1 MRSIAFAYGGA
12 ALFSIPLFD
21 LPRAL
26 RRSRGRTALGAGT
39 IRCVPLLLATDVAC
53 RSTSSLPM
61 PSCFQL
67 PSQLYV
73 LGPCFF
79 LRRTSI
85 GSSLLRGAHLLRE
98 SLPTCLRSGAKAR
111 RSRRSY
117 GAGASGVCVCARVR
131 CVCVRARVCVCD
143 SLDSGSRTRCAKICQ
158 RCRNKALR
166 NRQQRTRLTTSA
178 KPRIDRR
185 GWTIIPIERSPIL
198 ASRGMVGETSNFY
211 FYPLRAV

>member
-1 MRSIAFAYGGA
+1 MDNLAETCDRMEKDHAVAFKKKPQDGNMRSIAFAYGSA

-26 RRSRGRTALGAGT
+26 KRSRGRTALGAGT

-61 PSCFQL
+61 PSCFEL

-117 GAGASGVCVCARVR
+117 GAGVSGVCVRCALCVR
-131 CVCVRARVCVCD
+131 ARARVCV
-143 SLDSGSRTRCAKICQ
+143 
-158 RCRNKALR
+158 
-166 NRQQRTRLTTSA
+166 
-178 KPRIDRR
+178 
-185 GWTIIPIERSPIL
+185 
-198 ASRGMVGETSNFY
+198 
-211 FYPLRAV
+211 